1 MTFGA
6 QLYQKKHTPTHPHTP
21 TPTPTPIPACMAAL
35 RAPVRIL
42 THHDPRCCY
51 CHDRYRDAVWMM
63 HATAAAKTFDGLGLL
78 CFQMVVSLLVT
89 SWTSQA
95 GFFNPVEIFSN
106 SVSAYYC
113 LLALLMMARQKHGS
127 TLAARLSVRSV
138 KAVKVAKVD
147 CIYSVFSV
155 VFSRL
160 HSLCLFKTFKKFKRF
175 KTFTSSPLFSS
186 VSSG

>member
-1 MTFGA
+1 
-6 QLYQKKHTPTHPHTP
+6 
-21 TPTPTPIPACMAAL
+21 
-35 RAPVRIL
+35 
-42 THHDPRCCY
+42 
-51 CHDRYRDAVWMM
+51 MM

-127 TLAARLSVRSV
+127 TLAAHLSVRSV
-138 KAVKVAKVD
+138 KAVKVY

-155 VFSRL
+155 VCILCVYCFHPFHLGEL
-160 HSLCLFKTFKKFKRF
+160 HEHHGKCSKCQVALLVSLA
-175 KTFTSSPLFSS
+175 
-186 VSSG
+186 